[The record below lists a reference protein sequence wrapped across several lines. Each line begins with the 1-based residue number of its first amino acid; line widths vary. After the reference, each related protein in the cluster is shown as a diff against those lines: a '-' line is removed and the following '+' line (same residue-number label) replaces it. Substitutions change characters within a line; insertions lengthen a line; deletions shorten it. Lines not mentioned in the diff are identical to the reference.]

1 MYRVDSTMKQVL
13 QIGQKQSLNLTP
25 ELRQSLKFLAMNNI
39 ELAQSLKKICEENPF
54 IEVDV
59 HPQEVR
65 IEDLAWEETDTTS
78 DSADNGYLRSR
89 DQLTSK
95 VPVDAHA
102 RQEDFRALPP
112 GSFRVELKDQL
123 ISNNISLTDRR
134 LVAFLID
141 SVDEKGFLTDTFS
154 DLRLNFPKNST
165 WTENDFERCKKYL
178 KSLEPNGV
186 GSRDLQD
193 FLTFQILQSTHPTHI
208 QDIAIKISCC
218 HLKQLS
224 TKNHQKI
231 AVSMGCNA
239 SDIEEAIKLIT
250 TLKSH
255 PIVDKTSSH
264 HLEIIP
270 DLTLSR
276 ENDKVAIHIN
286 SESIPNVVLSNDY
299 DSLSSQNRDVI
310 NEQVRKYLVDA
321 KYITRSVEQRK
332 LTLIRVAAVIF
343 DIQRDF
349 LQEGSK
355 GLQPLTLQE
364 VADRLDIHEST
375 VSRATNG
382 KYIATPRGIY
392 ELKYFF
398 SAKLG
403 KDENSSSRYIK
414 ELIAKIIKNENT
426 HKPFSDQKIQILLKG
441 RDIEVARRTVA
452 KYREQLGILPSS
464 MRRKL

>member
-1 MYRVDSTMKQVL
+1 MKQVL

-54 IEVDV
+54 IEVDF

-65 IEDLAWEETDTTS
+65 IEDLAWEETETTW
-78 DSADNGYLRSR
+78 DSADNAYLRSR

-95 VPVDAHA
+95 VSVDAHA
-102 RQEDFRALPP
+102 RQENFRAPTP

-123 ISNNISLTDRR
+123 ISNNISATDRL
-134 LVAFLID
+134 LVTFLID

-154 DLRLNFPKNST
+154 DLRLNFPKNSD

-178 KSLEPNGV
+178 KSLDPSGV
-186 GSRDLQD
+186 GSRDLSD
-193 FLTFQILQSTHPTHI
+193 FLTFQILRSKHPKHI
-208 QDIAIKISCC
+208 QDIAIRILHC

-224 TKNHQKI
+224 TKNRQKI
-231 AVSMGCNA
+231 AVSVGCNA
-239 SDIEEAIKLIT
+239 SDTEEAIKLIT

-276 ENDKVAIHIN
+276 DNDKVAIHIN
-286 SESIPNVVLSNDY
+286 SESIPNVVLSTDY
-299 DSLSSQNRDVI
+299 DTLSSQNRDVI

-349 LQEGSK
+349 LREGSK

-364 VADRLDIHEST
+364 VADRLEIHEST

-398 SAKLG
+398 SAKLSE
-403 KDENSSSRYIK
+403 DENASSRYIK
-414 ELIAKIIKNENT
+414 ELIAKIIKDEDT
-426 HKPFSDQKIQILLKG
+426 DKPLSDQKIQMLLKK
-441 RDIEVARRTVA
+441 REIQVARRTIA
-452 KYREQLGILPSS
+452 KYREQLGILPSR
-464 MRRKL
+464 MRLKF

>member
-1 MYRVDSTMKQVL
+1 M
-13 QIGQKQSLNLTP
+13 
-25 ELRQSLKFLAMNNI
+25 
-39 ELAQSLKKICEENPF
+39 ELAQSLRKICEENPF

-59 HPQEVR
+59 HTQEVR
-65 IEDLAWEETDTTS
+65 IEDLNWEETETTWS
-78 DSADNGYLRSR
+78 SADNGYLRPR
-89 DQLTSK
+89 DQLTSNM
-95 VPVDAHA
+95 PVDAHA
-102 RQEDFRALPP
+102 RQENFRAPTDDN
-112 GSFRVELKDQL
+112 FRVELKDQL
-123 ISNNISLTDRR
+123 ISNNIRATDRR
-134 LVAFLID
+134 LVTFLID

-154 DLRLNFPKNST
+154 DLRLNFPKNSN

-186 GSRDLQD
+186 GSRNLSD
-193 FLTFQILQSTHPTHI
+193 FLTFQISQSKYPTHI

-231 AVSMGCNA
+231 AMSTGGNA
-239 SDIEEAIKLIT
+239 SDIEEAIELIT

-255 PIVDKTSSH
+255 PVMDKTPSH

-276 ENDKVAIHIN
+276 DNDKVVIHIN
-286 SESIPNVVLSNDY
+286 SDSIPNVVLSTEY
-299 DSLSSQNRDVI
+299 DTLSSQNRDVI

-332 LTLIRVAAVIF
+332 NTLIRVAAVIF

-355 GLQPLTLQE
+355 GLKPLTLQE
-364 VADRLDIHEST
+364 VADRLELHEST

-403 KDENSSSRYIK
+403 KDENASSRYIK
-414 ELIAKIIKNENT
+414 ELIAKIIKNENA
-426 HKPFSDQKIQILLKG
+426 HKPFSDHKIQMLLRG
-441 RDIEVARRTVA
+441 REIEVARRTIA

-464 MRRKL
+464 MRRQL

>member
-1 MYRVDSTMKQVL
+1 MKQVL
-13 QIGQKQSLNLTP
+13 QIGQKQSLSLTP
-25 ELRQSLKFLAMNNI
+25 ELKQSLKFLAMNNM
-39 ELAQSLKKICEENPF
+39 ELAQSLRTICEENPF

-59 HPQEVR
+59 HLQEVR
-65 IEDLAWEETDTTS
+65 VEDLEWEETETTW
-78 DSADNGYLRSR
+78 DSADNGYLRPR
-89 DQLTSK
+89 DQLTYK

-102 RQEDFRALPP
+102 RQENFRTPTP
-112 GSFRVELKDQL
+112 ESFRVELKDQL
-123 ISNNISLTDRR
+123 ISNNISATDRR
-134 LVAFLID
+134 LVTFLID

-154 DLRLNFPKNST
+154 DLRLNFPKNSN
-165 WTENDFERCKKYL
+165 WAESDFERCKKYL
-178 KSLEPNGV
+178 KALEPNGV
-186 GSRDLQD
+186 GSRNLSD
-193 FLTFQILQSTHPTHI
+193 FLTFQILQSKHPTNI
-208 QDIAIKISCC
+208 QDIAIRIARE

-224 TKNHQKI
+224 TKNRQKI
-231 AVSMGCNA
+231 AMSIGCNA
-239 SDIEEAIKLIT
+239 SDIEEAIELIT

-255 PIVDKTSSH
+255 PVMDKTPSH

-270 DLTLSR
+270 DLTLSWN
-276 ENDKVAIHIN
+276 NDTVVIQIN
-286 SESIPNVVLSNDY
+286 SESIPNVVLSTDY
-299 DSLSSQNRDVI
+299 DTLSSQNRDVI

-332 LTLIRVAAVIF
+332 NTLIRVAAVIF

-364 VADRLDIHEST
+364 VADRLGIHEST

-403 KDENSSSRYIK
+403 TDENASSRYIK
-414 ELIAKIIKNENT
+414 ELIAKIIKNENV
-426 HKPFSDQKIQILLKG
+426 HKPFSDQKIQMLLKG
-441 RDIEVARRTVA
+441 REIEVARRTIA
-452 KYREQLGILPSS
+452 KYREQLGILPSR
-464 MRRKL
+464 MRMKF

>member
-1 MYRVDSTMKQVL
+1 MKQVL

-59 HPQEVR
+59 DPQELR
-65 IEDLAWEETDTTS
+65 IEDLAWEQTETIWDT
-78 DSADNGYLRSR
+78 ADNGYLRSR

-102 RQEDFRALPP
+102 GRENFRALTA
-112 GSFRVELKDQL
+112 GSFRAELKDQL
-123 ISNNISLTDRR
+123 ISNNIRATDRR
-134 LVAFLID
+134 LVTFLID
-141 SVDEKGFLTDTFS
+141 SIDEKGFLTDTFS
-154 DLRLNFPKNST
+154 DLRLTFPKNSN
-165 WTENDFERCKKYL
+165 WSENDFERCKKYL
-178 KSLEPNGV
+178 QSLEPNGV
-186 GSRDLQD
+186 GSRDLSD
-193 FLTFQILQSTHPTHI
+193 FLTFQILQSKHPTHI
-208 QDIAIKISCC
+208 QDIAIRISCC

-231 AVSMGCNA
+231 AVSLGCNA

-255 PIVDKTSSH
+255 PIMDKSSNH

-270 DLTLSR
+270 DLMLIR
-276 ENDKVAIHIN
+276 DNDKVAIHIN
-286 SESIPNVVLSNDY
+286 SESIPNVLLSTDY
-299 DSLSSQNRDVI
+299 DTLASQNRDVI
-310 NEQVRKYLVDA
+310 NEQVRKYLSDA
-321 KYITRSVEQRK
+321 KQITRSVEQRK

-343 DIQRDF
+343 DIQQNF

-355 GLQPLTLQE
+355 GLRPLTLQE

-403 KDENSSSRYIK
+403 ADENASSRYIK
-414 ELIAKIIKNENT
+414 ELIAKIIRDENA
-426 HKPFSDQKIQILLKG
+426 HKPLSDQKIQILLKEKE
-441 RDIEVARRTVA
+441 IEVARRTIA
-452 KYREQLGILPSS
+452 KYREQLGILPSR
-464 MRRKL
+464 MRLKF